1 VSSRIDL
8 SAEQDESC
16 QMVRRFVEAHASDV
30 DIRKQREAGR
40 GFDLAVW
47 SAMAAPLGLR
57 GLAVPE
63 ELGGQRF
70 GSLELCIALE
80 ETGRSLPGAPYLSTA
95 VLAVDT
101 PLQAGDEDA
110 QRALLPRIASGE
122 TIATVASAEP
132 SGRWDPDGIESSAAK
147 DGAAREIAGAKA
159 PVLPAG
165 QVVRPPLRRRVLP
178 PRARGPEDR
187 RLRRS
192 HPRSRS
198 SS

>member
-1 VSSRIDL
+1 VYSRIDL

-16 QMVRRFVEAHASDV
+16 QMVRRFVEAHSSEAG
-30 DIRKQREAGR
+30 IRRQREAER

-47 SAMAAPLGLR
+47 SAMAAQLGPQ

-63 ELGGQRF
+63 EM
-70 GSLELCIALE
+70 
-80 ETGRSLPGAPYLSTA
+80 GRSLPSAPYLSTA

-132 SGRWDPDGIESSAAK
+132 SGRGDPDGIERSAAK

-159 PVLPAG
+159 PVRPAG

-178 PRARGPEDR
+178 PRARGTEDR
-187 RLRRS
+187 RLLRS